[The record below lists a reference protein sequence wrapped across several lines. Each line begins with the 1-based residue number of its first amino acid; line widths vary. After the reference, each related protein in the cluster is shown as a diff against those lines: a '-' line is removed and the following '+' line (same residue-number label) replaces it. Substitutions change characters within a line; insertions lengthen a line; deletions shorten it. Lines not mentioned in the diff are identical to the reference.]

1 MLLELLVIV
10 VMEPFDGGILNSP
23 VHPLDLTVGP
33 WVLHFCQAVFNAV
46 SSADPVKD
54 VLELME
60 IARPIGE
67 LDAIVGQNSMDGI
80 GHSGDQIAQE
90 LCSIHLSCL
99 GIEFN
104 EGILGSPVNSHKEI
118 ELAFSCLYLGNI
130 DMEIADRIALETL
143 LWLLVA
149 FDTR

>member
-1 MLLELLVIV
+1 MTA
-10 VMEPFDGGILNSP
+10 VMEPFDGGILNRP

-33 WVLHFCQAVFNAV
+33 WVLHLCQAVFNAV

-54 VLELME
+54 VLDLME
-60 IARPIGE
+60 IARPVSE
-67 LDAIVGQNSMDGI
+67 LDAIVGQNGMDGI
-80 GHSGDQIAQE
+80 GHSCDQITQE

-99 GIEFN
+99 GIEFD
-104 EGILGSPVNSHKEI
+104 EGILGCPVNSHKEI
-118 ELAFSCLYLGNI
+118 DLAFSCLHLSNI

-149 FDTR
+149 FDIW